1 MAFQGTFSDDSSDP
15 LLQGFMPRP
24 PFEIDLLG
32 GFTLRV
38 CGKAVTVGHTGQ
50 RLLALLA
57 LRGRSTR
64 TSAAYNLWPQ
74 TPQTAALA
82 RLRTT
87 IWRCRCAAGD
97 LIEARRDVLA
107 LSSEARV
114 NVIGDAAPEADLLPG
129 WDDDWLIIDRE
140 RLRQHRLAHLDALAT
155 SLAMRHAYQEAL
167 DLTLRV
173 LAVEPLRESSH
184 QLVISIHLAQNNR
197 AEAVRAY
204 QRCAHLLRRELGVE
218 PSTATRALLATGPT
232 RVTRGMNT

>member
-1 MAFQGTFSDDSSDP
+1 MAFHGTFSDDGSDP
-15 LLQGFMPRP
+15 LLRDFMPRP
-24 PFEIDLLG
+24 PFEIYLLG

-38 CGKAVTVGHTGQ
+38 CGRTVMVGHTGQ

-57 LRGRSTR
+57 LRGPSTR
-64 TSAAYNLWPQ
+64 TTAAYNLWPQ
-74 TPQTAALA
+74 TSQTAALA

-97 LIEARRDVLA
+97 LIEARRDFLTLA
-107 LSSEARV
+107 SETLV
-114 NVIGDAAPEADLLPG
+114 DVTGGAAPEADLLPG

-155 SLAMRHAYQEAL
+155 SLAKRHAYREAL

-173 LAVEPLRESSH
+173 LSVEPLRESSH
-184 QLVISIHLAQNNR
+184 RLVISIHLAQHNR

-218 PSTATRALLATGPT
+218 PSTATRALLGTGPT
-232 RVTRGMNT
+232 RVMDT